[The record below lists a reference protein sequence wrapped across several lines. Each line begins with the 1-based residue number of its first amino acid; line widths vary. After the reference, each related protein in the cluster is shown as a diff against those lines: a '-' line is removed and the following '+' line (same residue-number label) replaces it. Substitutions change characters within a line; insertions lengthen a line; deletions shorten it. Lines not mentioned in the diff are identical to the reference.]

1 VGAPKVATLGMAALA
16 KWLVV
21 GAVVA
26 GGTAAVVAQVPS
38 RTPEPAATNARAT
51 TSPPALTAPGT
62 PATAP
67 NANAN
72 ANANAP
78 APSEATGSAPSAD
91 PPTISPADLPAASA
105 TPAAT
110 ALIAPPARSAAPAH
124 DETLAAEI
132 ALFDRV
138 RAAVNAGESDRALGL
153 LDDYERRFPAGA
165 FRQEAE
171 VVRVQAL
178 LQKGNRAAATRAGE
192 RFLAA
197 HPTSPHAARLRA
209 MLNPSTP

>member
-1 VGAPKVATLGMAALA
+1 VATLGMAALA

-21 GAVVA
+21 SAVVA
-26 GGTAAVVAQVPS
+26 GGTAAVVSQAPS
-38 RTPEPAATNARAT
+38 RTDEPAATNARPTASAPVT
-51 TSPPALTAPGT
+51 TPGKPARS
-62 PATAP
+62 
-67 NANAN
+67 
-72 ANANAP
+72 
-78 APSEATGSAPSAD
+78 APSEEL
-91 PPTISPADLPAASA
+91 PTISPADLPAASA
-105 TPAAT
+105 TTATTAAPT
-110 ALIAPPARSAAPAH
+110 APPARSATPAH

-138 RAAVNAGESDRALGL
+138 RAAVGANEPDRALGL

-178 LQKGNRAAATRAGE
+178 LQKGDRAAANRAGE

-209 MLNPSTP
+209 MLHSSTP

>member
-1 VGAPKVATLGMAALA
+1 VATLGMAALA

-21 GAVVA
+21 SAVVA
-26 GGTAAVVAQVPS
+26 GGTAAVVSQAPS
-38 RTPEPAATNARAT
+38 RTAEPAAANVRAI
-51 TSPPALTAPGT
+51 TSSPAVTAPAK
-62 PATAP
+62 PASAP
-67 NANAN
+67 A

-78 APSEATGSAPSAD
+78 APSDAAGSEPSAEL
-91 PPTISPADLPAASA
+91 PTISPADLPAA
-105 TPAAT
+105 TAT
-110 ALIAPPARSAAPAH
+110 ALSASPARSAATTH

-138 RAAVNAGESDRALGL
+138 RAAVNASESDRALGL

-178 LQKGNRAAATRAGE
+178 LQKGDRAAATRAGE

-209 MLNPSTP
+209 MLYPSTP